1 MSCQAAESSPPKLT
15 TERLRRCR
23 QVIDYGFPQSSSSE
37 ALKEFVLN
45 DPIIVRGPVSCT
57 PRVSRSSGYALMSFM
72 RSVLSCS
79 MLVSVMLYDPRIVRG
94 LASCTTSCV
103 VLCRSQVGQLQHNA
117 LRETR
122 QLR

>member
-1 MSCQAAESSPPKLT
+1 MSCQAAQSSPPKLT

-57 PRVSRSSGYALMSFM
+57 
-72 RSVLSCS
+72 
-79 MLVSVMLYDPRIVRG
+79 
-94 LASCTTSCV
+94 TSCI
-103 VLCRSQVGQLQHNA
+103 VL
-117 LRETR
+117 
-122 QLR
+122 